1 MSKYTSTST
10 STAPDYSLPIV
21 RVWRNFQ
28 VTIPAEIRKFVPL
41 AEGDYIQTSASQG
54 QIIFSPVTVT
64 RIRGKESED
73 EKEGSALTTQKFL
86 DGYDEADSAY
96 DNL

>member
-1 MSKYTSTST
+1 MSQQ
-10 STAPDYSLPIV
+10 TAPLKNLDYSSPIV
-21 RVWRNFQ
+21 RVGRNFQ

-41 AEGDYIQTSASQG
+41 AEGDYIQTSASHG

-64 RIRGKESED
+64 RKQ
-73 EKEGSALTTQKFL
+73 SAKINEEREWDTLMTQKFL
-86 DGYDEADSAY
+86 DGYDEVDSVY